1 MKIDLDENNNRR
13 LILSNIDGELAELTI
28 AVDYYGDANAQK
40 AATLDKV
47 VMPLIRKGLQL
58 AEMFKDTDISEVQ
71 EMLRIH
77 NQFRWFLYDEK
88 SAIPDMAIIL
98 DDKPTLAEALAGA
111 YDYLKSYR
119 G

>member
-1 MKIDLDENNNRR
+1 MFTPVTEETGPK
-13 LILSNIDGELAELTI
+13 ELANDSRKWTQIGERYYQSDT
-28 AVDYYGDANAQK
+28 VDGICLEINN
-40 AATLDKV
+40 
-47 VMPLIRKGLQL
+47 
-58 AEMFKDTDISEVQ
+58 
-71 EMLRIH
+71 IH